1 MTAPTAA
8 GLQAPAP
15 AVAPGLASWLGA
27 VLVLILCL
35 NTLGGWVRLSGSGLA
50 IPQWPVLTLADGR
63 RTLLPP
69 MSEQDWVA
77 AAAAHAADQERLR
90 ALALQ
95 GAVDASDLGRTPASM
110 ADFQAMWWTEWSHR
124 VFAALVGIVVFAAT
138 TATLRHPGAR
148 RIIGLPMGLAAGLVV
163 VQGLVGGLL
172 VHHGS
177 GTRWLFLHQA
187 NAGAIVG
194 LVLWALLRLLAS
206 GSRPVVRHPALTPAL
221 ALLGCVW
228 LQLVAGAM
236 VAGSASK
243 EGTAGFAA
251 AWAAWPWQVW
261 DAGRGPAWNLL
272 DNPHWHHWLHGWLVV
287 ALLMT
292 ALATAAAA
300 WRRPTGPRARMAL
313 GLAGTFIGIQ
323 ALLGMM
329 TVGRHEPFTCL
340 AHQFAAMCLLCAA
353 VLAVHDL
360 RHESAVAEPEGVP
373 A

>member
-1 MTAPTAA
+1 MTTSTA
-8 GLQAPAP
+8 GLSAPAP

-69 MSEQDWVA
+69 MSESDWIA
-77 AAAAHAADQERLR
+77 AASAHAADQERLR
-90 ALALQ
+90 ALALE
-95 GAVDASDLGRTPASM
+95 GRVDAADLGRTPVDM

-124 VFAALVGIVVFAAT
+124 LFAALVGIVVFAAT

-148 RIIGLPMGLAAGLVV
+148 RIIGWSMGLAAGLVV

-194 LVLWALLRLLAS
+194 LVLWSLLRLLAS
-206 GSRPVVRHPALTPAL
+206 GSPAQGRHPALVPA
-221 ALLGCVW
+221 AGLLLVVW

-243 EGTAGFAA
+243 EGTAGFAT
-251 AWAAWPWQVW
+251 AWAAWPWQTW
-261 DAGRGPAWNLL
+261 DGGRGAAWNLL
-272 DNPHWHHWLHGWLVV
+272 DNPHWHQWLHGWLVV
-287 ALLMT
+287 VLLVC
-292 ALATAAAA
+292 ALATALAA
-300 WRRPTGPRARMAL
+300 WRRATGQRARLAL

-340 AHQFAAMCLLCAA
+340 AHQFAAMCLLCSA

-360 RHESAVAEPEGVP
+360 RHEAPVAEAEGVP